1 MELVEMRQT
10 QKAGDN
16 SINVQGDVVHF
27 GVSYRDAREIAK
39 DVFEENIVKFTE
51 VARGT
56 ASRRAHE
63 FTEKLISS
71 LPVEALESLQDPDVQ
86 RSLFYAQQE
95 FACSGEKGLGEL
107 LLKLLADRMQS
118 TERGVKT
125 LALNEALRTA
135 PKLTS
140 RHFAALSVLMI
151 CIQTKLGA
159 NSVEDLHRS
168 LSQVLSPIV
177 KDFQITRADVAYLE
191 YAGCLSSNAFTT
203 NLGDAFSSTYP
214 GLFTAGFM
222 EEWISE
228 DSRSA
233 LIPLTQECLRDP
245 AMIQLPIL
253 PKNEILEIA
262 DQESFRPHKQ
272 EIERLMGIG
281 SMAVEEIEREIS
293 GIDEDL
299 ADFPKRYNASSLVNS
314 QLTAIGTTLAYTN
327 LKRVVGDH
335 FDAELDVWVH

>member
-1 MELVEMRQT
+1 MKQT
-10 QKAGDN
+10 QRAGDN

-51 VARGT
+51 VARDI
-56 ASRRAHE
+56 ASERANE

-71 LPVEALESLQDPDVQ
+71 LPVKALESLQDPDVQ

-95 FACSGEKGLGEL
+95 FACSGEKDLGEL

-118 TERGVKT
+118 IDRGVKT

-140 RHFAALSVLMI
+140 RHFAALSVHMV
-151 CIQTKLGA
+151 CVQTKLGA
-159 NSVEDLHRS
+159 DSVEGLHRH
-168 LSQVLSPIV
+168 LSQILSPVV
-177 KDFQITRADVAYLE
+177 KDFQVTRADVAYLE
-191 YAGCLSSNAFTT
+191 YAGCLSTTAFTT

-214 GLFTAGFM
+214 GLFTKGFA
-222 EEWISE
+222 EEWVSE
-228 DSRSA
+228 GSRSA

-253 PKNEILEIA
+253 PKDEILKLA
-262 DQESFRPHKQ
+262 DHEAFRPHKQ

-281 SMAVEEIEREIS
+281 LMAAEEIEREIS

-299 ADFPKRYNASSLVNS
+299 ANFPERYNSSNLVNC
-314 QLTAIGTTLAYTN
+314 QLTAIGTTLAHTN
-327 LKRVVGDH
+327 LKRVVGDY